1 MTTMIM
7 SDPTLFKSVEECLVL
22 ASQHQQE
29 TKFVDGSWHLGRPGG
44 GRADYEAGPRIAGA
58 AFFDIDDFSSKG
70 PELNPRDLPHM
81 MPTKRLF
88 AKVMDALNISN
99 TDTVIIY
106 GTEGCMTTPRAWFT
120 MQAMGHPTNQLF
132 LMQGSLKKWEE
143 KGGKIERGF
152 QKALLENDLTL
163 NDDEAPTNY
172 QGTESKG
179 VVDLEYVKQIIVDAS
194 ADAGKVG
201 NDENDAI
208 IIDARGSGRFYG
220 QAPEPR
226 KGLRGGHM
234 PGAYNVPFDTLLQPE
249 SSGKFRSVAEMKQI
263 FSNAGVD
270 VMTEQNV
277 ICSCGS
283 GVTACT
289 IAAALQACGRDP
301 TKTFVYDGSWAEW
314 GSLPDTPIVSNK
326 AETTVS

>member
-1 MTTMIM
+1 LHYSYFI
-7 SDPTLFKSVEECLVL
+7 LL
-22 ASQHQQE
+22 
-29 TKFVDGSWHLGRPGG
+29 R
-44 GRADYEAGPRIAGA
+44 
-58 AFFDIDDFSSKG
+58 
-70 PELNPRDLPHM
+70 
-81 MPTKRLF
+81 KRLF
-88 AKVMDALNISN
+88 AKVMDTLNISN

-120 MQAMGHPTNQLF
+120 MQAMGHPMDQLF
-132 LMQGSLKKWEE
+132 LMQGSLKEWEE
-143 KGGKIERGF
+143 KGGTIERGF
-152 QKALLENDLTL
+152 QKALLENDLTVN
-163 NDDEAPTNY
+163 NDEAAPTNY
-172 QGTESKG
+172 QATDSKG
-179 VVDLEYVKQIIVDAS
+179 VVDLEYVTQIVETFT
-194 ADAGKVG
+194 DAGSVG
-201 NDENDAI
+201 DDENDAI

-220 QAPEPR
+220 LAPEPR

-234 PGAYNVPFDTLLQPE
+234 PGAYNVPFDSLLQPE
-249 SSGKFRSVAEMKQI
+249 SSGKFRSVAEMKEI
-263 FSNAGVD
+263 FSTAGVD
-270 VMTEQNV
+270 VTTKQNI